1 MTNLGL
7 VRVIGVV
14 EAVSAINLFFVAM
27 PLKYLAAMP
36 KAVTWTGTVHG
47 GLWILYALVVF
58 VAWQRGKLTA
68 KWFWILGAASFVRG
82 RLAIPSAT
90 RLSRSASARRSPSA
104 NGFSA
109 SSVVPFWAPER
120 FWSNTNPGP
129 P

>member
-47 GLWILYALVVF
+47 GLWILYALVVL

-68 KWFWILGAASFVRG
+68 TWFWILGAASFVPFGPFLVDG
-82 RLAIPSAT
+82 RLKKMEND
-90 RLSRSASARRSPSA
+90 LSSGTESGTPA
-104 NGFSA
+104 N
-109 SSVVPFWAPER
+109 
-120 FWSNTNPGP
+120 
-129 P
+129 